1 MFEGLNFAQ
10 DELSLTGTDGKV
22 LHWGINHYF
31 NSNVRIMVDMARGIY
46 NNGTGL
52 DSINGATHNMTCLQN
67 RINLKFWKFKYS

>member
-31 NSNVRIMVDMARGIY
+31 NSNVRIMVDMSKRY
-46 NNGTGL
+46 LQQWNRL
-52 DSINGATHNMTCLQN
+52 DSIQGATHNMTSLQT
-67 RINLKFWKFKYS
+67 RLHLKF